1 VSEYGPALFV
11 SRKDRA
17 ALPEDERAAVLRH
30 VRAACRRV
38 RLTDGEGRRA
48 EPELYDYDGYE
59 PGALGILLHSS
70 FLYGEMPEELQA
82 DEEAGWEKDGA
93 RVAAAVE
100 QHVPGVYQFVCYG
113 VES

>member
-48 EPELYDYDGYE
+48 EPELRLRMGTPAATVPHE
-59 PGALGILLHSS
+59 RWWPARGI
-70 FLYGEMPEELQA
+70 A
-82 DEEAGWEKDGA
+82 
-93 RVAAAVE
+93 
-100 QHVPGVYQFVCYG
+100 
-113 VES
+113 